1 MKLFEISAE
10 DDRHTELMRLY
21 LGMRDDSL
29 FPPANRFESK
39 NTVFSLKQKGVPIKE
54 ARKADQVRVTW
65 NNYPGEWFEGGA
77 TTESEKQDKINT
89 FRNLLGSDV
98 ALFLVDGQRL
108 HDYADD
114 EERYLTYL
122 FDSFTESLSQIK
134 EAILEDGTPLQQF
147 PRIWVIALSKADLW
161 PDLTVTEFENLLI
174 KKAGNEIN
182 ELRSKLLE
190 FIDNDEAFSF
200 GKDFLLLSSAK
211 FIPGHIDLS
220 QRKGVDVLLHLACV
234 LPIQQQLWWQELRVL
249 PINLANRLVGNELIK
264 NGMKVIFKMVN
275 NKFVDNKK
283 GLAMLDFA
291 KLVMEMV
298 DQPVEKL
305 QNLRGVAIEKREF
318 LKALTADF
326 TSRLKQAQTD
336 KILVWDFA

>member
-1 MKLFEISAE
+1 MCSFYGTARESSQDDVKLFEISAE

-29 FPPANRFESK
+29 FPPTNRFESK

-65 NNYPGEWFEGGA
+65 NDYPGEWFEGGA

-114 EERYLTYL
+114 EESY
-122 FDSFTESLSQIK
+122 
-134 EAILEDGTPLQQF
+134 
-147 PRIWVIALSKADLW
+147 
-161 PDLTVTEFENLLI
+161 
-174 KKAGNEIN
+174 
-182 ELRSKLLE
+182 
-190 FIDNDEAFSF
+190 
-200 GKDFLLLSSAK
+200 
-211 FIPGHIDLS
+211 
-220 QRKGVDVLLHLACV
+220 
-234 LPIQQQLWWQELRVL
+234 
-249 PINLANRLVGNELIK
+249 
-264 NGMKVIFKMVN
+264 N

-283 GLAMLDFA
+283 GLDMLDFA
-291 KLVMEMV
+291 KLVMETV